1 MRTRLLIALAL
12 VASIGAGCAAKL
24 PPNTSPEA
32 KVAIRGTQLVAGIRA
47 TLPTIKEQTC
57 VSTTPP
63 GTLCIDPKDAIVVVQ
78 NIQKAA
84 NVAVDLAKALEA
96 VDNATAVDDK
106 VSKTQRAKQLLG
118 DIQNLILQSTAA
130 PLNANSR
137 QAIVGI
143 MGSVT
148 ALLFSVF

>member
-1 MRTRLLIALAL
+1 MRTKLLIALTL
-12 VASIGAGCAAKL
+12 VVSIAACGTKL
-24 PPNTSPEA
+24 PPNTSTEA
-32 KVAIRGTQLVAGIRA
+32 KVAIRGSQLIAGIRA

-57 VSTTPP
+57 VATTPP

-78 NIQKAA
+78 NINKAA
-84 NVAVDLAKALEA
+84 DVAVDLAKVLEA
-96 VDNATAVDDK
+96 VDNATVVDDK
-106 VSKTQRAKQLLG
+106 LTKTARAKQLLA